1 MLRSII
7 IKGARHHN
15 LKNFDIEI
23 PHEKL
28 VVVTGVSGSG
38 KTSLAFDTIYAEG
51 QRRYVESLSSYAR
64 MFLELSEKPEADLI
78 EGLSPSIAIQQRG
91 LNASPRSIVGTTTEI
106 YDYMRLLFARAG
118 KVHCH
123 NCGREITKTPAAKI
137 VELILNK
144 TGKKILV
151 LSPVVSGRKGTYEKL
166 FEDLNKEGYLRIII
180 DGTEYRLDEEMPK
193 LDKFKKHDINLVVD
207 RLAIKPDTDA
217 ARVQASVET
226 ALKKGNGK
234 MIVKEIDGVKC
245 EPVEMLTVNT
255 PEECSGKIIEFVS
268 THKGEMTKTAKR
280 NFSARISPAHTATS
294 TTMKSSRALFRSTIL
309 RAHAPN
315 AAASARGLTWMSIKC
330 LSIRHSL

>member
-123 NCGREITKTPAAKI
+123 NCGREITKTPANKI

-144 TGKKILV
+144 TGKKILI

-180 DGTEYRLDEEMPK
+180 DICT
-193 LDKFKKHDINLVVD
+193 
-207 RLAIKPDTDA
+207 
-217 ARVQASVET
+217 
-226 ALKKGNGK
+226 
-234 MIVKEIDGVKC
+234 
-245 EPVEMLTVNT
+245 
-255 PEECSGKIIEFVS
+255 
-268 THKGEMTKTAKR
+268 
-280 NFSARISPAHTATS
+280 
-294 TTMKSSRALFRSTIL
+294 
-309 RAHAPN
+309 
-315 AAASARGLTWMSIKC
+315 
-330 LSIRHSL
+330 